1 MARKRFKQDKIK
13 IYCSIS
19 SLLQFY
25 LDGVIF
31 RFTFFV
37 HSIFISS
44 HPTSACNVYFYT
56 VNERPNLGECVL
68 MLGAINRHTRRIDFV
83 LRKLL
88 CLHKFALIFSFTL
101 DSSAREYKGIE
112 TSTPLFVRYQASD
125 GLVVW
130 STNKQLLNTFLYES

>member
-56 VNERPNLGECVL
+56 VNDRPNLGEFVL

-83 LRKLL
+83 SKI
-88 CLHKFALIFSFTL
+88 ALFTQICTHFQFHFRL
-101 DSSAREYKGIE
+101 FRSRIQRHCE
-112 TSTPLFVRYQASD
+112 TSTPLFVRHQASD
-125 GLVVW
+125 GLVV
-130 STNKQLLNTFLYES
+130 

>member
-56 VNERPNLGECVL
+56 VNDRPNLGEFVL

-83 LRKLL
+83 LL

-101 DSSAREYKGIE
+101 DSSAREYKGIVKHR
-112 TSTPLFVRYQASD
+112 PLCLFDIKRQMGSLFD
-125 GLVVW
+125 RQ
-130 STNKQLLNTFLYES
+130 TNNY